1 MIFIK
6 FERRF
11 LFKNKKPGFQFTGWQ
26 KSSKT
31 NEKNPVAVVQRCPV
45 DKELKVSKNSQEN
58 TRAGVSFQQSYSSK
72 SFSGE
77 FLRNFQKRL
86 FCETFVNGHF

>member
-1 MIFIK
+1 MIFVK

-31 NEKNPVAVVQRCPV
+31 TEKNPVAIVQRCPV
-45 DKELKVSKNSQEN
+45 DRKLKVSKNSQEN

-77 FLRNFQKRL
+77 F
-86 FCETFVNGHF
+86 CEIFKNAYFVKHL